1 MEKEQKSS
9 SEASSVDRQ
18 PSHFD
23 ESELSSLT
31 HLFSGFGR
39 RDAQCDR

>member
-1 MEKEQKSS
+1 MEKEQKSF

-18 PSHFD
+18 PSHLD